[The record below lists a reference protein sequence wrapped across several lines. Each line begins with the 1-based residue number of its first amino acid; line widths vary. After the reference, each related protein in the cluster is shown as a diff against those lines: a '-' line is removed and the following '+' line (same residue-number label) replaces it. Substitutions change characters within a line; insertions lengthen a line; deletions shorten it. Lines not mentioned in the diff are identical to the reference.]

1 MTKHGGKK
9 KLTRGEK
16 WLLVAPLFV
25 LLTFSCAKIALSQTA
40 VRCSVSSVEDSFA
53 KLPLAKQEA
62 FFREMRRK
70 GYLVFR
76 SVPGFWSSADDLST
90 LFFGLSQVCEPL
102 TKPMLDAVERN
113 FERDTNK
120 TSRSLAAQILYRY
133 HRTAGRVFLLQQL
146 EKRDVEAAT
155 IFALNRDAA
164 LLPQILKALDT
175 KNEDAQN
182 DPGLLQALG
191 SWRRAEIKS
200 ALLKHFQIA
209 LNEEQN
215 GWLNYVYALANQDA
229 REAIPLIR
237 RSSKAIIPGEDF
249 ETDSR
254 ICIAAAFV
262 RLRAPESARSMQY
275 LQQQLQAK
283 EKAFSRRTMVEA
295 LGIAATTAAI
305 TTLQQIIKRYLASP
319 PPLKNPP
326 YHAIVDTTDT
336 DELAVLAAKE
346 LGILQHKPSQNL
358 IAALLVRLKKDNP
371 TQRATL
377 IEYSNRTG
385 SVLLGFN
392 TNESQATAKNVLGT
406 QWLNRESALRQL
418 NKVDSLS
425 AMFFKN

>member
-1 MTKHGGKK
+1 MAKSTTNRK

-16 WLLVAPLFV
+16 WLLAAPLFV
-25 LLTFSCAKIALSQTA
+25 LLAFSCAKIALSQAA

-70 GYLVFR
+70 GFLVFR
-76 SVPGFWSSADDLST
+76 SVPGFWSSADDLQT
-90 LFFGLSQVCEPL
+90 VFFGLSQVREPL

-113 FERDTNK
+113 FKRDTNK
-120 TSRSLAAQILYRY
+120 TSRSLAAQVLYRY
-133 HRTAGRVFLLQQL
+133 HRAAGRVFLLQQL
-146 EKRDVEAAT
+146 AKRDVEAAT

-175 KNEDAQN
+175 KDEDAQN

-237 RSSKAIIPGEDF
+237 LSSKTIIPSEDF

-254 ICIAAAFV
+254 IRIAGAFV

-275 LQQQLQAK
+275 LQQQLQTR
-283 EKAFSRRTMVEA
+283 EKAFSRRTLVEA
-295 LGIAATTAAI
+295 LGTAATPAAI
-305 TTLQQIIKRYLASP
+305 TTLQQMIKRYLASP
-319 PPLKNPP
+319 PPLKNPA
-326 YHAIVDTTDT
+326 YRAIMDTTAAG
-336 DELAVLAAKE
+336 ELAVLAAE
-346 LGILQHKPSQNL
+346 QLGILRHKPSQNL
-358 IAALLVRLKKDNP
+358 IAVLLVRLKRDNP
-371 TQRATL
+371 TQRVTL

-385 SVLLGFN
+385 RVLLGFN
-392 TNESQATAKNVLGT
+392 TKKSQAAAKNVLGT
-406 QWLNRESALRQL
+406 QWLREELALRQL
-418 NKVDSLS
+418 NKVSFS